1 MVRAAVKRMEGNA
14 RRGAPRL
21 SGVSARKGGLSA
33 AIEAGV
39 EEVILYLQSRHS
51 PERVARR
58 YMHIREQELLLLLIF
73 DVFGL

>member
-39 EEVILYLQSRHS
+39 EEVIPCPQSGHG
-51 PERVARR
+51 PERAARR
-58 YMHIREQELLLLLIF
+58 
-73 DVFGL
+73 